1 MIDYTALTHNGA
13 PRKKVTRDEFLR
25 ECAER
30 SNTTVE
36 HVLEYHDVAP
46 CNCGEL
52 DCPGWRATYL
62 LKNKR
67 ERKA

>member
-1 MIDYTALTHNGA
+1 MIDYTALTHNGQ
-13 PRKKVTRDEFLR
+13 PRKKVTQDAFLR

-30 SNTTVE
+30 SNSTIEDV
-36 HVLEYHDVAP
+36 VAYHKIES

-52 DCPGWRATYL
+52 DCPGWKATYL